1 MIKNNIIKKS
11 SLVNIDSS
19 YRTIYPKNICYSDCK
34 TLSLDPLSFIKGSNI
49 VNIYYPNHNFV
60 SGDNITIQNVEGISK
75 TIINSVYLFDNF
87 KYAMFVF
94 ESNDIELDYIN
105 NVNKLYCNI
114 EIVGEQQEQ
123 NLIENLPFNTL
134 IGVKHLL
141 LRSDISPLNLKNIM
155 IPSMYNIL
163 YTILLPKSNITQ
175 NTIITEAEITKLI
188 NKKCIFIELP
198 IDFNCN
204 RKTYIQ
210 INQVLK
216 VSYLY
221 VGGIHLGYLNANYP
235 INNYNYQSSY
245 EIYDVI
251 DSNNFSIITN
261 FKSYGTINGGGN
273 NIIITKIL
281 NTLVGY
287 PNADEYVIDLK
298 KNFNNVTNIE
308 LVSTEFPYVDMV
320 IKKDVNDKIY
330 WRNIEDGTHIYSIT
344 LDEGFYS
351 SETLLKQI
359 TYKMNNLPRIN
370 NSIINKQYNIFDI
383 EIESNIQK
391 ITFKPYNLSLLPNS
405 LYVTEQRIDSENYY
419 VLTVIHLNNFVEIGD
434 TITIS
439 NSNDV
444 NVIDTVIK
452 NGTQIDNTD
461 QNLVIINSS
470 YINKDHIIY
479 NINLKKSTYDIIL
492 GKTSNI
498 TLTVIQLSTTQSSS
512 ITTKL

>member
-1 MIKNNIIKKS
+1 MVKNTVIKKS
-11 SLVNIDSS
+11 SLINIDSS
-19 YRTIYPKNICYSDCK
+19 YRLIYPKNIGYSDCK
-34 TLSLDPLSFIKGSNI
+34 TLSSNPLSLVKGSNF
-49 VNIYYPNHNFV
+49 VNINYPNHNFS

-87 KYAMFVF
+87 KYAMIVF
-94 ESNDIELDYIN
+94 ESNNIELDYIK
-105 NVNKLYCNI
+105 NVKKLFCNI
-114 EIVGEQQEQ
+114 EIVGEQQER

-134 IGVKHLL
+134 IGVKHFL
-141 LRSDISPLNLKNIM
+141 LRSDISQLNLNNI
-155 IPSMYNIL
+155 ITKSMYNIL
-163 YTILLPKSNITQ
+163 YSILTPNSSITQ
-175 NTIITEAEITKLI
+175 NIITEAIITNLI
-188 NKKCIFIELP
+188 DQKCIFIELP

-204 RKTYIQ
+204 SSTYIQ

-216 VSYLY
+216 ISYLH
-221 VGGIHLGYLNANYP
+221 VGGIQLGYLNANYP

-245 EIYDVI
+245 EIYDII

-261 FKSYGTINGGGN
+261 FKSYGTLNGGGD

-281 NTLVGY
+281 TTLVGY
-287 PNADEYVIDLK
+287 PNADEYVINLK
-298 KNFNNVTNIE
+298 QNFNNVTNIE
-308 LVSTEFPYVDMV
+308 LISTEFPYVDMI

-330 WRNIEDGTHIYSIT
+330 WKNIEDGSHVYSIT
-344 LDEGFYS
+344 IDEGFYS
-351 SETLLKQI
+351 SETLLKQL
-359 TYKMNNLPRIN
+359 TQKMNNTPRIN

-383 EIESNIQK
+383 VIESNIQK
-391 ITFKPYNLSLLPNS
+391 ITFNPYNLSLLPNS
-405 LYVTEQRIDSENYY
+405 LYITEQRIDSDNYY
-419 VLTVIHLNNFVEIGD
+419 ILTVIHPNNFVEIGD

-444 NVIDTVIK
+444 NVIDNQIK
-452 NGTQIDNTD
+452 NANQMDTTQ
-461 QNLVIINSS
+461 QNIIIINSS

-498 TLTVIQLSTTQSSS
+498 TLTVIPITSSS